1 MNFTNHKIGIWGTGI
16 VGISA
21 LHFFKKEGALLAVYD
36 NKPLTPTAQTLC
48 EYYNA
53 RVYTSENLDLFLT
66 ECDYILPSAG
76 INLKN
81 YHPYK
86 HKFLSEVDIFFS
98 RYNNP
103 ILAVTGTIGKTT
115 VSQALHSMLS
125 AYGYRPQLGGN
136 IGVGLFDL
144 LEDQE
149 NYNYA
154 VLELSSFQLES
165 VEFFSP
171 IIAVWTNLYPNH
183 LDRHGTMH
191 DYFLAKLP
199 IIKNQTADNYALL
212 HESVKPY
219 LPLTLRQA
227 QDERPLVVGEVESM
241 RPKIIFFDNELP
253 EALRTISE
261 LKTYPEHYR
270 ILYEVARLLG
280 LDIQQM
286 PAILERIESP
296 EHRVTR
302 IAQINGID
310 FYDDSKS
317 TIPQATHGAL
327 TRFPERPVIL
337 FFGGVSK
344 GVSRES
350 FFKNLPA
357 NLKHI
362 YLFGAE
368 AGILKNYCPLTL
380 SHSEHATLQEA
391 FQACTQ
397 KMAPG
402 DVVLFS
408 PGGASFD
415 LFKDYKERGRTFQ
428 ELVKQWALTHQNLAH
443 HLK

>member
-21 LHFFKKEGALLAVYD
+21 LHFFKKEGAVLAVYD
-36 NKPLTPTAQTLC
+36 NKPLTTTAQAFC
-48 EYYNA
+48 QQYNV
-53 RVYTSENLDLFLT
+53 RVYTPENLDLFLT

-76 INLKN
+76 INLKH
-81 YHPYK
+81 YHSYK

-98 RYNNP
+98 RYKNP
-103 ILAVTGTIGKTT
+103 IIAVTGTIGKTT
-115 VSQALHSMLS
+115 VTQSLHTMLTH
-125 AYGYRPQLGGN
+125 YGYRPQLGGN
-136 IGVGLFDL
+136 IGIGLFDL
-144 LEDQE
+144 LEDQA

-171 IIAVWTNLYPNH
+171 TIAIWTNLYPNH

-219 LPLTLRQA
+219 LHMLNFKSSLH
-227 QDERPLVVGEVESM
+227 
-241 RPKIIFFDNELP
+241 FFGNELP
-253 EALRTISE
+253 EALRGISE
-261 LKTYPEHYR
+261 LKTYSEHYR
-270 ILYEVARLLG
+270 ILYEVACLLR
-280 LDIQQM
+280 LDIKQL
-286 PAILERIESP
+286 PTILERIESP
-296 EHRVTR
+296 EHRVTL
-302 IAQINGID
+302 IAQINGVD

-327 TRFPERPVIL
+327 TRFPERPIIL

-350 FFKNLPA
+350 FFKKLPA

-368 AGILKNYCPLTL
+368 ADILKNYCPLTL

-391 FQACTQ
+391 FQACIQ

-428 ELVKQWALTHQNLAH
+428 ELAKQCSLTHQNFAH